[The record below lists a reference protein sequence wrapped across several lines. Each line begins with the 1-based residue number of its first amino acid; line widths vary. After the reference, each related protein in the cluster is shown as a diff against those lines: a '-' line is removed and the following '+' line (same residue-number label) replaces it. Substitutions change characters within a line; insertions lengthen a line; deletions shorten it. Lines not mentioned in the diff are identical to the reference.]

1 MALDIR
7 RPTSVTNNPTWTTL
21 TDPTYAYDESGTATF
36 ATLYC
41 NKTASA
47 TTYYAISNAGK
58 PTYTALSLRIYL
70 DAVFGL
76 EADGCSFDVCF
87 STNGGEYYN
96 SIGGP
101 WTSDQA
107 GLDLTQSL
115 STSLDLSTL
124 TIKISAVG
132 GTRAGQTV
140 SLKVYDIWTEG
151 TYTPAPE
158 PCAAFFMNFC

>member
-7 RPTSVTNNPTWTTL
+7 RPTSVTDNPTWTTL
-21 TDPTYAYDESGTATF
+21 TDPTYAYDESGTATY
-36 ATLYC
+36 ATLLC
-41 NKTASA
+41 NKVASA
-47 TTYYAISNAGK
+47 SAYGGISNASK

-70 DAVFGL
+70 DAVFG
-76 EADGCSFDVCF
+76 ADSGDCIFDVSF
-87 STNGGEYYN
+87 SLDGKTYT
-96 SIGGP
+96 SIDGP
-101 WTSDQA
+101 WTSDQV
-107 GLDLTQSL
+107 GLELTQTL

-132 GTRAGQTV
+132 GTGAGQSV